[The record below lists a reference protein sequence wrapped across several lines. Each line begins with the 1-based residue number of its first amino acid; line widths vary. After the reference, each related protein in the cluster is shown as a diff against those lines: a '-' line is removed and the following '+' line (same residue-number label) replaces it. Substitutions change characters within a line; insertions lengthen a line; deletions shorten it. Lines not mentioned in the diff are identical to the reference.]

1 MDPLRDLLRE
11 ARDGNEAARGQLF
24 AVAYEELR
32 SQARAQLRGGGR
44 STLLNTTV
52 LVHESYLR
60 FQHAG
65 QLAGVERGHFFSY
78 SAQVMRSVVVDF
90 ARQRRAQRRGG
101 DAPHITLSLSLQ
113 VAAEVAAFDDQVL
126 KMDDALEALKGVDER
141 LVHVV
146 EMRYFAGMTE
156 PEVATALGV
165 TERTVRRD
173 WQKARL
179 LLASALR

>member
-1 MDPLRDLLRE
+1 MDQLRELLAE
-11 ARDGNEAARGQLF
+11 ARDGNEDARAQLF
-24 AVAYEELR
+24 AVAYDELR
-32 SQARAQLRGGGR
+32 SQARAQLRDGGR
-44 STLLNTTV
+44 STLLDTTV

-60 FQHAG
+60 FLQAG

-101 DAPHITLSLSLQ
+101 DAPHVPLTLQL
-113 VAAEVAAFDDQVL
+113 AAEVAAFDDQVL

-156 PEVATALGV
+156 TEVAEALGV

-179 LLASALR
+179 LLAAALR